1 MKRGKWIAATM
12 ALAIVLSAGAFA
24 DSHPRDDAGRDGQAA
39 YTQRDSDDRAQT
51 WNNGYYDNGYRDRDD
66 YRARDGYSQERD
78 RDARRHD
85 HDRDRGRDHDRRD
98 RRDRDR
104 DAR

>member
-12 ALAIVLSAGAFA
+12 ALAIGLSAGAFA
-24 DSHPRDDAGRDGQAA
+24 DSHPRDHDRRDGRT
-39 YTQRDSDDRAQT
+39 YTQRDRGDRAQT
-51 WNNGYYDNGYRDRDD
+51 WNNGYYDNGYRDNDD
-66 YRARDGYSQERD
+66 YRARDGYSQQRD
-78 RDARRHD
+78 RDARSHD
-85 HDRDRGRDHDRRD
+85 RDRDRGRDHDRRD